1 MFEISGCIDPLA
13 CNYDATATQDNG
25 SCEYAEYALDC
36 DGNCLNELNIYGIC
50 PELEVWGCK
59 YIFSCNYDPSVNMD
73 DGSCE
78 IDSCACPGDFNG
90 DSEVDVSDLL
100 DFFLLWGGNCYE

>member
-1 MFEISGCIDPLA
+1 M
-13 CNYDATATQDNG
+13 
-25 SCEYAEYALDC
+25 
-36 DGNCLNELNIYGIC
+36 
-50 PELEVWGCK
+50 
-59 YIFSCNYDPSVNMD
+59 FSCNYDPLANMD